1 MTKSVVGIYE
11 TPRETVA
18 AIEGLKTRGYDSDS
32 ISVVTNRKDTD
43 YLESQTGTQVKQA
56 ADTNDS
62 DSESFFDKLKDY
74 FTMDDSGTNQNK
86 LSDLDIA
93 NDDAERY
100 QEELN
105 DGKILL
111 AVDTD
116 AELDNSTN
124 DNEHVLSGGFSN
136 TNEMA
141 DYTTK
146 EEKTMPLREEQL
158 KVDKEDIQTGEV
170 EIGKDVKTEQRDM
183 DIPVRHDEIYVERR
197 PVDENTADASPV
209 NDTETVRVPIVEE
222 KLEVTK
228 KPVVTDEV
236 VVGKRTV
243 EENEHISETVKKEEP
258 RLNKEGNVRD
268 LDDDTLN
275 NK

>member
-1 MTKSVVGIYE
+1 MTQSVVGVYE
-11 TPRETVA
+11 TPQETIAV
-18 AIEGLKTRGYDSDS
+18 IEGLLTKGYDSDD
-32 ISVVTNRKDTD
+32 ISVVTNRRDTD
-43 YLESQTGTQVKQA
+43 YLESRTGTEVNQA
-56 ADTNDS
+56 LEANDS

-74 FTMDDSGTNQNK
+74 FTMDDTGAHSK
-86 LSDLDIA
+86 ALSDLDIS
-93 NDDAERY
+93 NDEIDKY
-100 QEELN
+100 QEDLD
-105 DGKILL
+105 DGKLL
-111 AVDTD
+111 VAVDTD
-116 AELDNSTN
+116 ADLDATI
-124 DNEHVLSGGFSN
+124 DNGNALSGGFAN
-136 TNEMA
+136 TNETV

-170 EIGKDVKTEQRDM
+170 EIGKEVKTEQRDI

-209 NDTETVRVPIVEE
+209 NDSETVRVPIVEE

-275 NK
+275 K

>member
-43 YLESQTGTQVKQA
+43 YLESQTGTQVRQA
-56 ADTNDS
+56 TDTNDS

-116 AELDNSTN
+116 AELDNSTI
-124 DNEHVLSGGFSN
+124 DNGHVLSGGFSN

-209 NDTETVRVPIVEE
+209 NDSETIRVPIVEE

-258 RLNKEGNVRD
+258 RLNKEGNARD

>member
-1 MTKSVVGIYE
+1 MTKSVVGVYE
-11 TPRETVA
+11 TPQETIAV
-18 AIEGLKTRGYDSDS
+18 IEGLLTKGYDSDN
-32 ISVVTNRKDTD
+32 ISVVTNRRDTD
-43 YLESQTGTQVKQA
+43 YLESRTGTEVNQVLEA
-56 ADTNDS
+56 NDS

-74 FTMDDSGTNQNK
+74 FTMDDTGAHSK
-86 LSDLDIA
+86 ALSDLDIS
-93 NDDAERY
+93 NDEIDKY
-100 QEELN
+100 QEDLD
-105 DGKILL
+105 DGKLL
-111 AVDTD
+111 VAVDTD
-116 AELDNSTN
+116 ADLDATI
-124 DNEHVLSGGFSN
+124 DNGNALSGGFAN
-136 TNEMA
+136 TNETV

-170 EIGKDVKTEQRDM
+170 EIGKEVKTEQRDM

-209 NDTETVRVPIVEE
+209 NDSETVRVPIVEE